1 MNVKDF
7 LKQGSLLDQQI
18 SFNLRRLQEMKSGI
32 CNMTSLQIKGVKVQ
46 TSPNGDAPFVKALER
61 YEEMQEHINQQIDML
76 VKLKQQIDEAIHSVE
91 SKEYQMLLLYRYI
104 ERQSWEEI
112 GNALGVGRTT
122 LNRWHLDALQ
132 KVKMPENPI
141 VINGI

>member
-104 ERQSWEEI
+104 EQWSWEEI
-112 GNALGVGRTT
+112 GSALGVGRTT
-122 LNRWHLDALQ
+122 INRWHLDALQ